1 MGQEFRSVSA
11 GFFRVCVSWSYS
23 QMVAPGSS
31 PKAFSLIQIGEIPV
45 SGSVFPQHLQLRAAG
60 LQGFTVEP
68 GRSWVLGF
76 SLGSHI
82 ASLSLCSW
90 SHQKSQKSKSPLQG
104 KVMQT
109 PPLAGRSVYH
119 SVRRALWSWIYLY
132 CATQRWGG
140 GGESA
145 TPNSAYLRYYLINYL
160 FLTLN
165 VVSKIQL
172 GPQPHIL
179 CSLAVR
185 ARRGSDPAPSGFPSA
200 RLADPASSY

>member
-140 GGESA
+140 
-145 TPNSAYLRYYLINYL
+145 
-160 FLTLN
+160 
-165 VVSKIQL
+165 
-172 GPQPHIL
+172 
-179 CSLAVR
+179 
-185 ARRGSDPAPSGFPSA
+185 RGSQLFPTVLTS
-200 RLADPASSY
+200 DII